1 MPKSNIS
8 KFASLRII
16 NGRVWV
22 HTLLGLS
29 KNRGDEDA
37 PGQAPEGLRHR
48 FCYPEPDRR
57 VHPNPT
63 GFAVT
68 DGTSSSSP
76 VSIPAS
82 FCSTRNAAKAA
93 VRLLAPLPKMCPV
106 AEEAVGGPRLP
117 PARQEDALHPPL
129 APRQAGRGVPKPP
142 LGQAGDRHHP
152 TEDATARLTLEEP
165 S

>member
-8 KFASLRII
+8 KFASLRTI

-22 HTLLGLS
+22 HTLLGLR
-29 KNRGDEDA
+29 KKRGDEDA
-37 PGQAPEGLRHR
+37 PGQPPEGLRHR

-63 GFAVT
+63 GIAVT

-93 VRLLAPLPKMCPV
+93 VRLLAPLPKMCPM

-117 PARQEDALHPPL
+117 PARREDALPPPGWHPD
-129 APRQAGRGVPKPP
+129 RQDWVSPNLPWVR
-142 LGQAGDRHHP
+142 LGTG
-152 TEDATARLTLEEP
+152 TLP
-165 S
+165 QGMQVQG